1 MSMAP
6 KDGNIIKDGIAAL
19 LKGLV
24 GTPED
29 TGGSHT
35 AGTVMAKEN
44 AILKKIGDLTER
56 QKMFSREQIW
66 GHWTTLG
73 NASGTVRVQYGETKS
88 TTIKVPEGAW
98 FAYLRTRVSSW
109 TGAARPA
116 GTPDGSITIN
126 GKTYPIMFSNS
137 PNVSTQ
143 YAHYSITYTGF
154 NRVGGGSSGGILW
167 NDFIP
172 IYPRFANG
180 EIEFAM
186 KLSSQDADYAGYVG
200 GTVEIY
206 FLVGEE

>member
-1 MSMAP
+1 MPP
-6 KDGNIIKDGIAAL
+6 KDWDNIRDGIAAL
-19 LKGLV
+19 LDRLIGNT
-24 GTPED
+24 GD
-29 TGGSHT
+29 TGGSQT

-44 AILKKIGDLTER
+44 AILKKIEDLTER
-56 QKMFSREQIW
+56 QRMFSRDQIW

-109 TGAARPA
+109 TGAERPKGA
-116 GTPDGSITIN
+116 PNGSITI
-126 GKTYPIMFSNS
+126 GGTTYPVLLANS
-137 PNVSTQ
+137 PYVDGQ
-143 YAHYSITYTGF
+143 YRYYTTTYTGF
-154 NRVGGGSSGGILW
+154 NEMGGSQSGGIAW
-167 NDFIP
+167 NGFVP
-172 IYPRFANG
+172 MYPCFTDG

-186 KLSSQDADYAGYVG
+186 KLSSQDADYAGYVW